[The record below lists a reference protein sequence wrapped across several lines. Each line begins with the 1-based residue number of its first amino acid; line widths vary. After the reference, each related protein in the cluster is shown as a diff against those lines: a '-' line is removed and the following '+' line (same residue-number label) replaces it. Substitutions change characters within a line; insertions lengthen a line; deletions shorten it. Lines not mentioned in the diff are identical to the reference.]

1 MPIDNQ
7 IEKKVREVFA
17 AAVTQDA
24 SRMESGIRAFPDD
37 EAVTAGIRLAAAV
50 GLYVL
55 GDQYGARPT
64 REELRLLATEIAA
77 SENWAGVAADE
88 VMTYLTAALAETS
101 FEGLLP
107 AARFAVLTYVIG
119 ACLLSYFHR
128 PDEKWWTYLDRAE
141 AELEAA
147 Q

>member
-7 IEKKVREVFA
+7 IEKKVREAFA

-24 SRMESGIRAFPDD
+24 GRMESAIRSFPDD
-37 EAVTAGIRLAAAV
+37 EAVTAGVRLAAAV

-55 GDQYGARPT
+55 GDQYGGSPSQ
-64 REELRLLATEIAA
+64 EELRLLAAEIAV
-77 SENWAGVAADE
+77 SENWASVAADE
-88 VMTYLTAALAETS
+88 VTAYLTAALAETS
-101 FEGLLP
+101 FEGLLS
-107 AARFAVLTYVIG
+107 ADRFAVLTYVIA
-119 ACLLSYFHR
+119 ACLLSFFHR